1 MTAMKNPVQPLEE
14 VDPADI
20 AKSRQICSSN
30 VIHQSDQILRKIVS
44 QKMTELKGL
53 FHCLLFD
60 IKGSYL
66 EVQINVLYISYE
78 QIPVFL

>member
-1 MTAMKNPVQPLEE
+1 MTAIKNPVQPLEE
-14 VDPADI
+14 VDPA
-20 AKSRQICSSN
+20 
-30 VIHQSDQILRKIVS
+30 IHRSDQILRKIVS

-66 EVQINVLYISYE
+66 EVFRSTDKCIIH
-78 QIPVFL
+78 FL